1 VAWQRVWAQTRV
13 PVDERDPGEIAEG
26 RYAVLNGTLCLEDMQ
41 GRLLATQHVGE
52 GEDAAAVAL
61 SH

>member
-1 VAWQRVWAQTRV
+1 V

-26 RYAVLNGTLCLEDMQ
+26 RYAVLNGTLCVEDMQ